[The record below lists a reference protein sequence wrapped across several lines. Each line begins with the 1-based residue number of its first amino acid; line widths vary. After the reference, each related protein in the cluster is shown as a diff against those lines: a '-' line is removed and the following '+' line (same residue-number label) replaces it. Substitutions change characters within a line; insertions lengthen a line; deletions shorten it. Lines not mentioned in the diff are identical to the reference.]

1 LNTANFTSEITKMTD
16 VCFRAAHTVL
26 AFALLTLGYSLNALA
41 LEASIERDAYGVP
54 HVYGATDADAAFG
67 LAYAQA
73 EDAWPIMEGS
83 LPFFRG
89 NAGRYEGQ
97 EGAQSDYLVKWL
109 NLWGTLDRDYE
120 RVLSPEIRA
129 YVEAFAAGFNAF
141 ARDHTDEIEHPEL
154 LPVTGKDIV
163 AGHMLRHPL
172 FYGFDGPVLEL
183 FGDTRPN
190 TVSKAPYNP
199 KPKDPIGSNA
209 TAVAPSR
216 TDDGSTYLIINSHQP
231 LTGPVAWY
239 EAHIE
244 SGEGLNIMGGLFP
257 GAPTMGVGFT
267 EEHGWGATVNKPDLV
282 DIYLLEMNP
291 DNENQYRLDGQWRDL
306 DVSTVK
312 LKLKLWGFL
321 PWSVSREVLR
331 SAHGPALRTDHGVYA
346 IRYAGIDEMKQVEQW
361 LAMNKAKNFEE
372 WQAAVAL
379 NHIQSFNFVYA
390 NRHGDI
396 HFIHNAQLPVRAP
409 GWNWQQYLPG
419 DRSDLIWNA
428 YYPTDTLPQ
437 VTNPPSGFIH
447 SANQTPFNVTSAA
460 HNPLKTD
467 APADGGWQTRMTNRA
482 TRGLE
487 LFEEFGQI
495 SDEEVWAL
503 KHDND
508 YSPNYR
514 GMAFFKRVTGLSAT
528 TETQAQ
534 AIAVLKAWDRS
545 TDKDNRGAA
554 LGVCV
559 LAAEWQ
565 AESGGN
571 NNPEPADVLDDCIDQ
586 TLEIGG
592 QLDPKWGEVNR
603 HGRGGTL
610 WPVAGGPD
618 TLRAIY
624 SRRLDGDDY
633 LTAVAGDG
641 LYYIIRWMPS
651 GERRVLGT
659 HQYGNDMTNADSPH
673 YLDQA
678 EDYANE
684 VLHEPLYTKESRQ
697 GRIER
702 RYTVSSTL

>member
-1 LNTANFTSEITKMTD
+1 MHIRTLTAWSTLPRT
-16 VCFRAAHTVL
+16 
-26 AFALLTLGYSLNALA
+26 LLTCLICLLVWAQHA
-41 LEASIERDAYGVP
+41 AAATHEASIERDQYGVP
-54 HVYGATDADAAFG
+54 HIYGETDADAAFG

-89 NAGRYEGQ
+89 NAGLYEGQ

-109 NLWGTLDRDYE
+109 DLWGTLDRDYD
-120 RVLSPEIRA
+120 RVLSPEIRR
-129 YVEAFAAGFNAF
+129 YVEAFAEGFNAF
-141 ARDHTDEIEHPEL
+141 TRDNPSEVKHPEL
-154 LPVTGKDIV
+154 LPITGKDII

-183 FGDTRPN
+183 FGDERPN
-190 TVSKAPYNP
+190 TVS

-209 TAVAPSR
+209 TAIAPSR

-244 SGEGLNIMGGLFP
+244 SGEGLNVMGGLFP

-282 DIYLLEMNP
+282 DIYVLEMNP
-291 DNENQYRLDGQWRDL
+291 ENPNQYRLDGEWRDL
-306 DVSTVK
+306 EVGEVK
-312 LKLKLWGFL
+312 LKLKLWGFF
-321 PWSVSREVLR
+321 PWSVKREVLR
-331 SAHGPALRTDHGVYA
+331 SVHGPALRTEHGVYA

-361 LAMNKAKNFEE
+361 LAMNKAKNFDE
-372 WQAAVAL
+372 WKAAVAL

-419 DRSDLIWNA
+419 DRSDLIWQG
-428 YYPTDTLPQ
+428 YHPTSALPQ
-437 VTNPPSGFIH
+437 VTNPESGFLH
-447 SANQTPFNVTSAA
+447 SANQTPFNVTEAQD
-460 HNPLKTD
+460 NPQPNT
-467 APADGGWQTRMTNRA
+467 APANGGWQTRMTNRA

-487 LFEEFGQI
+487 LFADFEQI
-495 SDEEVWAL
+495 SFDEAWQL
-503 KHDND
+503 KHDNS
-508 YSPNYR
+508 YSVNYR
-514 GMAFFKRVTGLSAT
+514 GMIFLSEVTALPRSDDKVSR
-528 TETQAQ
+528 
-534 AIAVLKAWDRS
+534 AIEILENWDRG

-565 AESGGN
+565 AESGGT
-571 NNPEPADVLDDCIDQ
+571 NNPDAQVILDNCIDQ

-592 QLDPKWGEVNR
+592 RLDPRWGDVNR
-603 HGRGGTL
+603 HGRDDTH

-624 SRRLDGDDY
+624 SRRLDGDDH

-641 LYYIIRWMPS
+641 LYYFIRWTPD
-651 GERRVLGT
+651 GEQKLLGT
-659 HQYGNDMTNADSPH
+659 HQYGNDMTNPESPH

-678 EDYANE
+678 EDYTNE
-684 VLHEPLYTKESRQ
+684 ILHEPLYTTDSRK
-697 GRIER
+697 GRVER
-702 RYTVSSTL
+702 RYTVRSD

>member
-1 LNTANFTSEITKMTD
+1 MTH

-41 LEASIERDAYGVP
+41 LEASIERDTYGVP

-109 NLWGTLDRDYE
+109 DLWGTLDRDYE

-267 EEHGWGATVNKPDLV
+267 QEHGWGATVNKPDLV
-282 DIYLLEMNP
+282 DVYLLEMNP
-291 DNENQYRLDGQWRDL
+291 DNENQYLLDGQWRDL

-372 WQAAVAL
+372 WQAAMAL

-428 YYPTDTLPQ
+428 YYPTDALPQ

-514 GMAFFKRVTGLSAT
+514 GMAFFKRVTGLSTT

-534 AIAVLKAWDRS
+534 AIAVLKTWDRS

-571 NNPEPADVLDDCIDQ
+571 NKPEPADVLDDCIDQ

-651 GERRVLGT
+651 GEQRVLGT
-659 HQYGNDMTNADSPH
+659 HQYGNDMTNADSSH

-684 VLHEPLYTKESRQ
+684 VLHEPLYTNESRQ

-702 RYTVSSTL
+702 RYRVSSKL

>member
-1 LNTANFTSEITKMTD
+1 LIYLLVWAQH
-16 VCFRAAHTVL
+16 AAAATH
-26 AFALLTLGYSLNALA
+26 
-41 LEASIERDAYGVP
+41 EASIERDQYGVP
-54 HVYGATDADAAFG
+54 HIYGETDADAAFG

-89 NAGRYEGQ
+89 NAGLYEGQ

-109 NLWGTLDRDYE
+109 DLWGTLDRDYE
-120 RVLSPEIRA
+120 RVLSPRIRR
-129 YVEAFAAGFNAF
+129 YVEAFAEGFNAF
-141 ARDHTDEIEHPEL
+141 TRDNPSEVQHPEL
-154 LPVTGKDIV
+154 LPITGKDII

-183 FGDTRPN
+183 FGDERPN

-209 TAVAPSR
+209 TAIAPSR

-244 SGEGLNIMGGLFP
+244 SGEGLNVMGGLFP

-282 DIYLLEMNP
+282 DIYVLEMNP
-291 DNENQYRLDGQWRDL
+291 ENPDQYRLDGEWRDL
-306 DVSTVK
+306 EVGEVK
-312 LKLKLWGFL
+312 LKLKLWGFF
-321 PWSVSREVLR
+321 PWSVKREVLR
-331 SAHGPALRTDHGVYA
+331 SVHGPALRTEHGVYA

-361 LAMNKAKNFEE
+361 LAMNKAKNFDE
-372 WQAAVAL
+372 WKAAVAL

-390 NRHGDI
+390 NRQGDI

-419 DRSDLIWNA
+419 DRSDLIWWG
-428 YYPTDTLPQ
+428 YHPTSALPQ
-437 VTNPPSGFIH
+437 VTNPESGFLH
-447 SANQTPFNVTSAA
+447 SANQTPFNVTEAQD
-460 HNPLKTD
+460 NPQPNTV
-467 APADGGWQTRMTNRA
+467 PADGGWQTRMTNRA

-487 LFEEFGQI
+487 LFADFEQI
-495 SDEEVWAL
+495 SFDEAWQL
-503 KHDND
+503 KHDNS
-508 YSPNYR
+508 YSVNYR
-514 GMAFFKRVTGLSAT
+514 GMTFLSEVTALPRSDDT
-528 TETQAQ
+528 VSR
-534 AIAVLKAWDRS
+534 AIEILENWDRG

-565 AESGGN
+565 AESGGTS
-571 NNPEPADVLDDCIDQ
+571 NPDAQVILDNCIDQ

-592 QLDPKWGEVNR
+592 RLDPRWGDVNR
-603 HGRGGTL
+603 HGRDDTH

-624 SRRLDGDDY
+624 SRRLDGDDH

-641 LYYIIRWMPS
+641 LYYFIRWTPD
-651 GERRVLGT
+651 GEQKLLGT
-659 HQYGNDMTNADSPH
+659 HQYGNDMTNPESPH

-678 EDYANE
+678 EDYTNE
-684 VLHEPLYTKESRQ
+684 ILHEPLYTTDSRK
-697 GRIER
+697 GRVER
-702 RYTVSSTL
+702 RYTVRSD

>member
-1 LNTANFTSEITKMTD
+1 
-16 VCFRAAHTVL
+16 
-26 AFALLTLGYSLNALA
+26 
-41 LEASIERDAYGVP
+41 
-54 HVYGATDADAAFG
+54 
-67 LAYAQA
+67 
-73 EDAWPIMEGS
+73 
-83 LPFFRG
+83 
-89 NAGRYEGQ
+89 
-97 EGAQSDYLVKWL
+97 
-109 NLWGTLDRDYE
+109 
-120 RVLSPEIRA
+120 
-129 YVEAFAAGFNAF
+129 
-141 ARDHTDEIEHPEL
+141 
-154 LPVTGKDIV
+154 
-163 AGHMLRHPL
+163 
-172 FYGFDGPVLEL
+172 
-183 FGDTRPN
+183 
-190 TVSKAPYNP
+190 
-199 KPKDPIGSNA
+199 
-209 TAVAPSR
+209 
-216 TDDGSTYLIINSHQP
+216 
-231 LTGPVAWY
+231 
-239 EAHIE
+239 
-244 SGEGLNIMGGLFP
+244 
-257 GAPTMGVGFT
+257 
-267 EEHGWGATVNKPDLV
+267 
-282 DIYLLEMNP
+282 
-291 DNENQYRLDGQWRDL
+291 
-306 DVSTVK
+306 
-312 LKLKLWGFL
+312 
-321 PWSVSREVLR
+321 
-331 SAHGPALRTDHGVYA
+331 
-346 IRYAGIDEMKQVEQW
+346 
-361 LAMNKAKNFEE
+361 
-372 WQAAVAL
+372 VAL

-592 QLDPKWGEVNR
+592 QLDPEWGEVNR

>member
-1 LNTANFTSEITKMTD
+1 MHIRTLTAWSTLPRTMVTGLICLL
-16 VCFRAAHTVL
+16 VWAQHAAASTH
-26 AFALLTLGYSLNALA
+26 
-41 LEASIERDAYGVP
+41 EASIERDHYGVP
-54 HVYGATDADAAFG
+54 HIYGETDADAAFG

-89 NAGRYEGQ
+89 TAGLYEGQ

-109 NLWGTLDRDYE
+109 DLWGALDRDYE
-120 RVLSPEIRA
+120 RVLSPEIRR
-129 YVEAFAAGFNAF
+129 YVEAFAEGFNAF
-141 ARDHTDEIEHPEL
+141 TRDNPSEVQHPEL
-154 LPVTGKDIV
+154 LPITGKDII

-172 FYGFDGPVLEL
+172 FYGFDGSVLEL
-183 FGDTRPN
+183 FGDERPN

-209 TAVAPSR
+209 TAIAPSR

-244 SGEGLNIMGGLFP
+244 SGEGLNVMGGLFP

-282 DIYLLEMNP
+282 DIYVLEMNP
-291 DNENQYRLDGQWRDL
+291 ENPDQYRLDGEWRDL
-306 DVSTVK
+306 EVGEVK
-312 LKLKLWGFL
+312 LKLKLWGFF
-321 PWSVSREVLR
+321 PWSVKREVLR
-331 SAHGPALRTDHGVYA
+331 SVHGPALRTEHGVYA

-361 LAMNKAKNFEE
+361 LAMNKAKNFDE
-372 WQAAVAL
+372 WKAAVAL

-419 DRSDLIWNA
+419 DRSDLIWQG
-428 YYPTDTLPQ
+428 YHPTSALPQ
-437 VTNPPSGFIH
+437 VTNPESGFLH
-447 SANQTPFNVTSAA
+447 SANQTPFNVTEAQD
-460 HNPLKTD
+460 NPQPNTV
-467 APADGGWQTRMTNRA
+467 PADGGWQTRMTNRA

-487 LFEEFGQI
+487 LFADFEQI
-495 SDEEVWAL
+495 SFDEAWQL
-503 KHDND
+503 KHDNS
-508 YSPNYR
+508 YSVNYR
-514 GMAFFKRVTGLSAT
+514 GMTFLSEVTALPRSDDT
-528 TETQAQ
+528 VSR
-534 AIAVLKAWDRS
+534 AIEILENWDRG

-565 AESGGN
+565 AESGGTS
-571 NNPEPADVLDDCIDQ
+571 NPDAQAILDNCIDQ

-592 QLDPKWGEVNR
+592 RFDPRWGDVNR
-603 HGRGGTL
+603 HGRDDTH

-624 SRRLDGDDY
+624 SRRLDGDDH

-641 LYYIIRWMPS
+641 LSYFIRWTPD
-651 GERRVLGT
+651 GEQKLLGT
-659 HQYGNDMTNADSPH
+659 HQYGNDMTNPESPH

-678 EDYANE
+678 EDYTNE
-684 VLHEPLYTKESRQ
+684 ILHEPLYTTDSRK
-697 GRIER
+697 GRVER
-702 RYTVSSTL
+702 RYTVRSD

>member
-1 LNTANFTSEITKMTD
+1 MYIRTLTAWSTLPRTMVNCLICLL
-16 VCFRAAHTVL
+16 VWAQHAAAATH
-26 AFALLTLGYSLNALA
+26 
-41 LEASIERDAYGVP
+41 EASIERDQYGVP
-54 HVYGATDADAAFG
+54 HIYGETDADAAFG

-89 NAGRYEGQ
+89 NAGLYEGQ

-109 NLWGTLDRDYE
+109 DLWGTLDRDYD
-120 RVLSPEIRA
+120 RVLSPEIRR
-129 YVEAFAAGFNAF
+129 YVEAFAEGFNSF
-141 ARDHTDEIEHPEL
+141 ARDNPVEVEHPEL
-154 LPVTGKDIV
+154 LPITGKDII

-172 FYGFDGPVLEL
+172 FYGFDRPVLEL
-183 FGDTRPN
+183 FGDERPN

-209 TAVAPSR
+209 TAIAPSR

-244 SGEGLNIMGGLFP
+244 SGEGLNVMGGLFP

-282 DIYLLEMNP
+282 DIYVLEMNP
-291 DNENQYRLDGQWRDL
+291 ENPNQYRLDGDWRDL
-306 DVSTVK
+306 EVGEVK
-312 LKLKLWGFL
+312 LKLKLWGFI
-321 PWSVSREVLR
+321 PWSVKREVLR
-331 SAHGPALRTDHGVYA
+331 SVHGPALRTEHGVYA

-361 LAMNKAKNFEE
+361 LAMNKAKNFDE
-372 WQAAVAL
+372 WKAAVAL

-419 DRSDLIWNA
+419 DRSDLIWQG
-428 YYPTDTLPQ
+428 YHPTSALPQ
-437 VTNPPSGFIH
+437 VTNPESGFLH
-447 SANQTPFNVTSAA
+447 SANQTPFNVTEAQDNSQP
-460 HNPLKTD
+460 NTV
-467 APADGGWQTRMTNRA
+467 PANGGWQIRMTNRA

-487 LFEEFGQI
+487 LFADFEQI
-495 SDEEVWAL
+495 SFDEAWQL
-503 KHDND
+503 KHDNS
-508 YSPNYR
+508 YSVNYR
-514 GMAFFKRVTGLSAT
+514 GMTFLSEVTALPRSDDT
-528 TETQAQ
+528 VSR
-534 AIAVLKAWDRS
+534 AIEILENWDRG

-565 AESGGN
+565 AESGGTS
-571 NNPEPADVLDDCIDQ
+571 NPDAQAILDNCIGQ

-592 QLDPKWGEVNR
+592 RLDPRWGDVNR
-603 HGRGGTL
+603 HGRDDTH

-624 SRRLDGDDY
+624 SRRLDGDDH

-641 LYYIIRWMPS
+641 LYYFIRWTPD
-651 GERRVLGT
+651 GEQKLLGT
-659 HQYGNDMTNADSPH
+659 HQYGNDMTNPESPH

-678 EDYANE
+678 EDYTNE
-684 VLHEPLYTKESRQ
+684 ILHEPLYTNDSRK
-697 GRIER
+697 GRVER
-702 RYTVSSTL
+702 RYTVRSD

>member
-1 LNTANFTSEITKMTD
+1 MTH

-41 LEASIERDAYGVP
+41 LEASIERDTYGVP

-109 NLWGTLDRDYE
+109 DLWGTLDRDYE

-244 SGEGLNIMGGLFP
+244 SGEGLNIIGGLFP

-267 EEHGWGATVNKPDLV
+267 QEHGWGATVNKPDLV
-282 DIYLLEMNP
+282 DVYLLEMNP
-291 DNENQYRLDGQWRDL
+291 DNENQYLLDGQWRDL

-372 WQAAVAL
+372 WQAAMAL

-428 YYPTDTLPQ
+428 YYPTDALPQ

-514 GMAFFKRVTGLSAT
+514 GMAFFKRVTGLSTT

-534 AIAVLKAWDRS
+534 AIAVLKTWDRS

-651 GERRVLGT
+651 GEQRVLGT
-659 HQYGNDMTNADSPH
+659 HQYGNDMTNADSSH

-684 VLHEPLYTKESRQ
+684 VLHEPLYTNESRQ

-702 RYTVSSTL
+702 RYRVSSKL

>member
-1 LNTANFTSEITKMTD
+1 MTH

-41 LEASIERDAYGVP
+41 LEASIERDTYGVP

-109 NLWGTLDRDYE
+109 DLWGTLDRDYE

-267 EEHGWGATVNKPDLV
+267 QEHGWGATVNKPDLV
-282 DIYLLEMNP
+282 DVYLLEMNP
-291 DNENQYRLDGQWRDL
+291 DNENQYLLDGQWRDL

-372 WQAAVAL
+372 WQAAMSL

-396 HFIHNAQLPVRAP
+396 HFIHNAQLPIRAP

-428 YYPTDTLPQ
+428 YYPTDALPQ

-514 GMAFFKRVTGLSAT
+514 GMAFFKRVTGLSTT

-534 AIAVLKAWDRS
+534 AIAVLKTWDRS

-651 GERRVLGT
+651 GEQRVLGT
-659 HQYGNDMTNADSPH
+659 HQYGNDMTNADSSH

-684 VLHEPLYTKESRQ
+684 VLHEPLYTNESRQ

-702 RYTVSSTL
+702 RYRVSSKL

>member
-1 LNTANFTSEITKMTD
+1 MTH

-41 LEASIERDAYGVP
+41 LEASIERDTYGVP

-109 NLWGTLDRDYE
+109 DLWGTLDRDYE

-267 EEHGWGATVNKPDLV
+267 QEHGWGATVNKPDLV
-282 DIYLLEMNP
+282 DVYLLEMNP
-291 DNENQYRLDGQWRDL
+291 DNENQYLLDGQWRDL

-331 SAHGPALRTDHGVYA
+331 SAHGPALRTEHGVYA

-372 WQAAVAL
+372 WQAAMAL

-390 NRHGDI
+390 NRHGNI

-428 YYPTDTLPQ
+428 YYPTDALPQ

-514 GMAFFKRVTGLSAT
+514 GMAFFKRVTGLSTT

-534 AIAVLKAWDRS
+534 AIAVLKTWDRS

-651 GERRVLGT
+651 GEQRVLGT
-659 HQYGNDMTNADSPH
+659 HQYGNDMTNADSSH

-684 VLHEPLYTKESRQ
+684 VLHEPLYTNESRQ

-702 RYTVSSTL
+702 RYRVSSKL

>member
-1 LNTANFTSEITKMTD
+1 MTH

-26 AFALLTLGYSLNALA
+26 AFTLLTLGYSLNALA
-41 LEASIERDAYGVP
+41 LEASIERDTYGVP

-109 NLWGTLDRDYE
+109 DLWGTLDRDYE

-244 SGEGLNIMGGLFP
+244 SGEGLNIIGGLFP

-267 EEHGWGATVNKPDLV
+267 QEHGWGATVNKPDLV
-282 DIYLLEMNP
+282 DVYLLEMNP
-291 DNENQYRLDGQWRDL
+291 DNENQYLLDGQWRDL

-372 WQAAVAL
+372 WQAAMAL

-428 YYPTDTLPQ
+428 YYPTDALPQ

-514 GMAFFKRVTGLSAT
+514 GMAFFKRVTGLSTT

-534 AIAVLKAWDRS
+534 AIAVLKTWDRS

-651 GERRVLGT
+651 GEQRVLGT
-659 HQYGNDMTNADSPH
+659 HQYGNDMTNADSSH

-684 VLHEPLYTKESRQ
+684 VLHEPLYTNESRQ

-702 RYTVSSTL
+702 RYRVSSKL